1 MSDIAPG
8 WYKDPVD
15 PTTQRYWDGEGYLG
29 EPIPADATPP
39 DGPPP
44 AAPVAPEPTVA
55 PVGSGGPGG
64 AHAHVPVGGPAGD
77 GPPDAAQGDRPPP
90 AYPPPGY
97 PPAGYPPP
105 GYPVA
110 PGNAAPPGPNA
121 QGDPSAS
128 GHPTP
133 PPGYPPGYPPPG
145 VPPGYP
151 PPPGYRP
158 RQAMPPPRPHG
169 LLLAGPGRRL
179 AARAIDLAAIA
190 GLCVVANAWFAY
202 QWWQAVLPYW
212 RDVLR
217 AQRAGSTVP
226 ETPASVYSLLVM
238 MCFVAA
244 AVWFAYEVPGSANTG
259 QTMGKRLVGIKVM
272 RMESADRLGFGR
284 AFTRWGRLGLP
295 TLLWPCYGV
304 GFLLQVLDCLFI
316 LIDRPLRQALHDKAA
331 GTVVVHLSGPP
342 TTVSAGD
349 MTRGGTHADP
359 R

>member
-44 AAPVAPEPTVA
+44 EPVAPEAPAA
-55 PVGSGGPGG
+55 PVGPGDP
-64 AHAHVPVGGPAGD
+64 AAEQARVPVGAQPVGAPPNAAPGRGPL
-77 GPPDAAQGDRPPP
+77 PP
-90 AYPPPGY
+90 
-97 PPAGYPPP
+97 GYPPP
-105 GYPVA
+105 GYPEP
-110 PGNAAPPGPNA
+110 PGNAASP
-121 QGDPSAS
+121 
-128 GHPTP
+128 GHPNP
-133 PPGYPPGYPPPG
+133 PEDPTAPGYPILPPG
-145 VPPGYP
+145 HPPGHPLPPGYP

-158 RQAMPPPRPHG
+158 RRAMPPPRPHG

-190 GLCVVANAWFAY
+190 GLCAIANAWFAY
-202 QWWQAVLPYW
+202 QWWQAYLPYL
-212 RDVLR
+212 RDLLR
-217 AQRAGSTVP
+217 AQGAGSTLP
-226 ETPASVYSLLVM
+226 ELPSSVFSLTVM
-238 MCFVAA
+238 MCFVAT

-295 TLLWPCYGV
+295 TLFWWCYGI
-304 GFLLQVLDCLFI
+304 GFLLQALDCLFV
-316 LIDRPLRQALHDKAA
+316 LVDRPLRQALHDKAA
-331 GTVVVHLSGPP
+331 ATVVVQLGGPP

-349 MTRGGTHADP
+349 LTRGGTHADP

>member
-44 AAPVAPEPTVA
+44 APVAAAPPVPAVTSGVPVESQIAADAP
-55 PVGSGGPGG
+55 PVGPPAEPPAEGVAGGP
-64 AHAHVPVGGPAGD
+64 
-77 GPPDAAQGDRPPP
+77 
-90 AYPPPGY
+90 PPPGY
-97 PPAGYPPP
+97 PPAGYPPA
-105 GYPVA
+105 GYP
-110 PGNAAPPGPNA
+110 
-121 QGDPSAS
+121 PSGYTANP

-133 PPGYPPGYPPPG
+133 PAHPNPPGYQ
-145 VPPGYP
+145 

-158 RQAMPPPRPHG
+158 RRAMPPPRPHG
-169 LLLAGPGRRL
+169 LLLAGAGRRL

-190 GLCVVANAWFAY
+190 GLCVIANGWFAY
-202 QWWQAVLPYW
+202 QWWQAVLPYT
-212 RDVLR
+212 RDALR
-217 AQRAGSTVP
+217 AQRAGGTVP
-226 ETPASVYSLLVM
+226 ETPASIYSLLVM

-272 RMESADRLGFGR
+272 RMESVDRLGFGR

-295 TLLWPCYGV
+295 TLLWPCYGI
-304 GFLLQVLDCLFI
+304 GFLLQALDCMFV

-331 GTVVVHLSGPP
+331 GTVVVQLSGPP